1 VDEGTQ
7 IRLSGE
13 GEPGV
18 NGGPKG
24 NLFVVIHVK
33 SHRFFRRR
41 NSDVI
46 MDLEINVAQA
56 ALGAKVDIPT
66 VDGDAS
72 LTIPAGIQ
80 TGKVLRMRGK
90 GVPRLRRNG
99 RGDQLVVIS
108 VETPRSLKAEQRKLF
123 EQLAETLGTEVRPQE
138 RSFIDKVRELLG
150 GLAD

>member
-1 VDEGTQ
+1 
-7 IRLSGE
+7 
-13 GEPGV
+13 
-18 NGGPKG
+18 
-24 NLFVVIHVK
+24 
-33 SHRFFRRR
+33 
-41 NSDVI
+41 
-46 MDLEINVAQA
+46 
-56 ALGAKVDIPT
+56 